1 MMRNKLVAGAVAGVA
16 ALGLLAGPAAA
27 NDADVIREG
36 SCSGASDWKLKLSP
50 ENGRIEIEFEV
61 DQNVVGDV
69 WTVVIKDNGIRVFRG
84 ERTTV
89 APSGELEVRR
99 VVTNLAGSDF
109 VVAKAVN
116 TVTGEVCRGTAT
128 ATF

>member
-1 MMRNKLVAGAVAGVA
+1 MRNKLVAGAVAGAA
-16 ALGLLAGPAAA
+16 ALGLLAGPAAAA

-89 APSGELEVRR
+89 APSGEFEVRR
-99 VVTNLAGSDF
+99 LVTNLAGSDF

-116 TVTGEVCRGTAT
+116 TVTGEVSSAR
-128 ATF
+128 

>member
-1 MMRNKLVAGAVAGVA
+1 MMKKLLVGAMAGAA

-36 SCSGASDWKLKLSP
+36 ECSGASDWKLKLSP
-50 ENGRIEIEFEV
+50 ENGQIEIEFEV

-69 WTVVIKDNGIRVFRG
+69 WDVVIKRNGIRVFRG
-84 ERTTV
+84 QRTTV
-89 APSGELEVRR
+89 APSGEFEVRR
-99 VVTNLAGSDF
+99 VVANLDGSDF
-109 VVAKAVN
+109 VVARATN